1 MVAKYIFICA
11 TSDYHHQSRQFDS
24 NPWRGVLDTTFY
36 DKVVGDERQ
45 VGNFIWVPQ
54 YHVPIK
60 RTVPVPPFN

>member
-1 MVAKYIFICA
+1 MVMANGKKG
-11 TSDYHHQSRQFDS
+11 
-24 NPWRGVLDTTFY
+24 PFY

-60 RTVPVPPFN
+60 LTVPVPPFN